1 MWASLQQAFKKQ
13 PVQRAVAALHW
24 QPDKCR
30 ALVLTNAKGT
40 VECTFQVTVPVSE
53 NFTSV
58 VQQLVAQMPA
68 AQDVVLVLSPEY
80 YQLVQVDKPQIP
92 EAELKA
98 ALRWQLKELVSIE
111 PDDMQLDYMDL
122 PNAHQQQAPRLQAI
136 ACSKGFLQ
144 QLMAALHRAK
154 LPVRTIVPEEW
165 ALRSLLPPQA
175 PSTLILSHRAG
186 QELAMMIVRGSQV
199 CFSRRI
205 RGLAQL
211 EQLSLDVLQQG
222 YLDTLGLEVQRSVDY
237 FEGQL
242 KQAPVKQLLLALDTE
257 LQDEIASF
265 FRQLGFA
272 QVETLDLTRW
282 LTDGNRK
289 QQAEFALPLAAAM
302 EQLSATQQQEAGV
315 EN

>member
-1 MWASLQQAFKKQ
+1 MWASLQQAFQKQ

-30 ALVLTNAKGT
+30 ALVLTNEKGT
-40 VECTFQVTVPVSE
+40 VECTFQTTVPVSE

-122 PNAHQQQAPRLQAI
+122 PNAHQQQAPRIQAI
-136 ACSKGFLQ
+136 ACSKRFLQ
-144 QLMAALHRAK
+144 QLMAVLHRAK
-154 LPVRTIVPEEW
+154 LPVSSIVPEEW
-165 ALRSLLPPQA
+165 SLRSLLPPQA

-272 QVETLDLTRW
+272 QVETLDLNTW
-282 LTDGNRK
+282 LTDSNRTE
-289 QQAEFALPLAAAM
+289 QAEFAIPLAAAM